1 MAMKKM
7 VENQI
12 SILLPTF
19 NSLTRFDGDSFL
31 PLTLN
36 SIINQSYNNFELII
50 LDNQSN
56 DGTFEYLTKF
66 AKKEPQIR
74 IRVILDTKQRFA
86 EEAISHLVSVSDF
99 PYCIFINDDDYW
111 DKDLLYHYNAE
122 INAEKHDLY
131 FVNGYFVD
139 EDNKKTSRIVNDYV
153 AYNLGSKRITKEER
167 YVYYFRNRPV
177 LPIIFGMFNKNK
189 LVEALPMKEFDK
201 LKANVDNR
209 FLLDFLANES
219 SVRYSNRKLFFY
231 RKRRRFVDPRS
242 TIQPNPSDLNSLTQ
256 FYILHQ
262 INFLKVVIKDLDS
275 KKLGRSWNFDRLEFG
290 LIAGLL
296 ENIIY
301 VCNWIRIDYCNELMK
316 KKQMHQFLKDLI
328 ALYIKIRFQANNK
341 RHSAEQANNAHI
353 KNLNQILVN
362 SEIGKKSEFNEEIKE
377 SLMFISSK
385 FSAKTKKVN
394 SIFIIDFLYGLLFRL
409 LISIRGP
416 VKTVDLI
423 LNFVVQGIRLVATMK
438 FKIS

>member
-1 MAMKKM
+1 
-7 VENQI
+7 
-12 SILLPTF
+12 
-19 NSLTRFDGDSFL
+19 
-31 PLTLN
+31 
-36 SIINQSYNNFELII
+36 
-50 LDNQSN
+50 
-56 DGTFEYLTKF
+56 
-66 AKKEPQIR
+66 
-74 IRVILDTKQRFA
+74 
-86 EEAISHLVSVSDF
+86 
-99 PYCIFINDDDYW
+99 
-111 DKDLLYHYNAE
+111 
-122 INAEKHDLY
+122 
-131 FVNGYFVD
+131 VNGYFVD
-139 EDNKKTSRIVNDYV
+139 EDNKKTSSIINDYV

-167 YVYYFRNRPV
+167 FVYYFRNRPV

-262 INFLKVVIKDLDS
+262 INFLKTVIKDLDS
-275 KKLGRSWNFDRLEFG
+275 KELGRSWNFDRLEFG

-301 VCNWIRIDYCNELMK
+301 VCNWIRIDYCKESMK
-316 KKQMHQFLKDLI
+316 KKQMHQFLKELI
-328 ALYIKIRFQANNK
+328 ALYIKVRFQANNK
-341 RHSAEQANNAHI
+341 RNSVEQANNVHI
-353 KNLNQILVN
+353 KNLNQILIN
-362 SEIGKKSEFNEEIKE
+362 SEIGKKSEYNEEIKE
-377 SLMFISSK
+377 SLMFIASK
-385 FSAKTKKVN
+385 FSAKTKKVS
-394 SIFIIDFLYGLLFRL
+394 SIFIVDFFYGLLFRL

-423 LNFVVQGIRLVATMK
+423 LNFVVRGIRLVASMK
-438 FKIS
+438 FKIC

>member
-1 MAMKKM
+1 MKKM

-31 PLTLN
+31 PFTLN
-36 SIINQSYNNFELII
+36 SIVNQNYNNFELII

-56 DGTFEYLTKF
+56 DGTLEYLTKF
-66 AKKEPQIR
+66 AKQESQLR
-74 IRVILDTKQRFA
+74 IKVISDTKRRFA
-86 EEAISHLVSVSDF
+86 EEAISHLVNVSNF

-111 DKDLLYHYNAE
+111 DKDLLSHYNAE

-139 EDNKKTSRIVNDYV
+139 ENDKKTCRIINDYV

-167 YVYYFRNRPV
+167 FVYYFRNRPV

-189 LVEALPMKEFDK
+189 LVEALPMREFDK

-242 TIQPNPSDLNSLTQ
+242 TIQPNPLDLSSLTQ

-262 INFLKVVIKDLDS
+262 INFLKTIIKDLDS
-275 KKLGRSWNFDRLEFG
+275 KELGRSWNLDRLEFG
-290 LIAGLL
+290 LIVGLL

-301 VCNWIRIDYCNELMK
+301 VCNWIRIDYCNEPMK
-316 KKQMHQFLKDLI
+316 KKQMHQLLKELI
-328 ALYIKIRFQANNK
+328 ALYIKVRFRAINK
-341 RHSAEQANNAHI
+341 RNSAEKTNSVHI
-353 KNLNQILVN
+353 NNLNQILVN
-362 SEIGKKSEFNEEIKE
+362 SEIGKRSKLNEEIKE

-385 FSAKTKKVN
+385 FSAETKKVS
-394 SIFIIDFLYGLLFRL
+394 SILTVDFFYGLLFRL
-409 LISIRGP
+409 PISIRGP
-416 VKTVDLI
+416 IKTVDLI
-423 LNFVVQGIRLVATMK
+423 LNFVVRGVRLVASMK